1 MRDRGNRWGR
11 GWRRSA
17 GRRLLLAVATAV
29 VLPTAVAAAVQLQTA
44 NAPSP
49 ATGHAQVIAHG
60 VAPMPAESIAW
71 RVVAD
76 TAELPAAAETEQ
88 RALGFAVA
96 DRAALAVNDTGSG
109 QQWRLAPGEAIF
121 VPSGAQQQRVSL
133 GSADAPYYRVALVA
147 AEQANDAGGDRMVL
161 AGSLFAAPVGRAFDI
176 ALVRDVLRQGESTSI
191 ASPNLPALV
200 LATDGELEVRSSGQ
214 LPVRLTAGHA
224 ASLAGN
230 LTIASIGTQPAV
242 VVAAVIGPEMP
253 APPVPP
259 TGSIALVAR
268 GCPASIDPDAFA
280 GSTVAVDD
288 TTACSPVALTPPP
301 TLALADGSSLPP
313 SQSDSATGTDRWSG
327 LRFGTFPL
335 SPVTI
340 PNGFDR
346 YVVVDGA
353 GTVIGAGSTTAQSA
367 ATGLPVS
374 AAQPDFTATIYFL
387 RPGSA
392 TQMTLEGF
400 ACPATVTL
408 DTLRQREADCVAVDT
423 GFVPQLTAPG
433 GQAVAPTDTGSGG
446 RSTWSGLATGT
457 YRFGFVSLPAGYD
470 TYVVPEATFDPAAGD
485 YTLTID
491 GSQPELALRAFF
503 LQPAGAPASPT
514 PVPGTPSAN
523 GTMTVALFD
532 CPAGMT
538 AQTFSPDACSPSKG
552 LGVELVTADGERRGA
567 NEATVGAGALTWGDV
582 PIGPVT
588 VDVVSM
594 PPDASG
600 VIAPGASLVSVSP
613 PAFAISLT
621 DTQRAGGIAVYS
633 LRPGTAASPTP

>member
-1 MRDRGNRWGR
+1 
-11 GWRRSA
+11 
-17 GRRLLLAVATAV
+17 
-29 VLPTAVAAAVQLQTA
+29 
-44 NAPSP
+44 
-49 ATGHAQVIAHG
+49 
-60 VAPMPAESIAW
+60 
-71 RVVAD
+71 
-76 TAELPAAAETEQ
+76 
-88 RALGFAVA
+88 
-96 DRAALAVNDTGSG
+96 
-109 QQWRLAPGEAIF
+109 
-121 VPSGAQQQRVSL
+121 
-133 GSADAPYYRVALVA
+133 
-147 AEQANDAGGDRMVL
+147 
-161 AGSLFAAPVGRAFDI
+161 
-176 ALVRDVLRQGESTSI
+176 
-191 ASPNLPALV
+191 
-200 LATDGELEVRSSGQ
+200 
-214 LPVRLTAGHA
+214 
-224 ASLAGN
+224 
-230 LTIASIGTQPAV
+230 
-242 VVAAVIGPEMP
+242 
-253 APPVPP
+253 
-259 TGSIALVAR
+259 
-268 GCPASIDPDAFA
+268 
-280 GSTVAVDD
+280 
-288 TTACSPVALTPPP
+288 
-301 TLALADGSSLPP
+301 
-313 SQSDSATGTDRWSG
+313 
-327 LRFGTFPL
+327 
-335 SPVTI
+335 
-340 PNGFDR
+340 
-346 YVVVDGA
+346 
-353 GTVIGAGSTTAQSA
+353 
-367 ATGLPVS
+367 
-374 AAQPDFTATIYFL
+374 
-387 RPGSA
+387 
-392 TQMTLEGF
+392 MTLEGF

-503 LQPAGAPASPT
+503 LQPAAAPASPT